1 MEEARQYPAV
11 TDSLLTSVVFIAAGS
26 LIFWSSGWF
35 ARFFSDWAERSEQ
48 DGVIRYGGGLPGN
61 KVWRENSPEKFDSLI
76 QGLRFSAAFA
86 RWGLKVFGLL
96 FAIAG
101 IAGVVGSLLR

>member
-1 MEEARQYPAV
+1 V
-11 TDSLLTSVVFIAAGS
+11 TDSLLTSVAFIAAGS
-26 LIFWSSGWF
+26 LIYLSAGSV
-35 ARFFSDWAERSEQ
+35 ARFFSDWADRSER

-61 KVWRENSPEKFDSLI
+61 KVWKENSPEKFESRI

-86 RWGLKVFGLL
+86 RWGFKVFGLL

-101 IAGVVGSLLR
+101 IAGIVGSLLR